1 MKPCVIFDLDG
12 TLLDTLQDLCN
23 AVNHTLEEFSY
34 PKRTLEE
41 IRSFVG
47 SGVKNLLLRALP
59 QECDEQTFDAFLASY
74 ISYYARHSAD
84 LTRPYPGVLDALE
97 ALCKEFPVA
106 IASNKQD
113 SAVKTLCRQFF
124 GDIYAVGETADCPR
138 KPAPDIILRTMEKL
152 GCDTCVYVGDSEVDV
167 ITAEA
172 AGVPCLSVLW
182 GFRDKDALQSAGAK
196 YFCDDAALLP
206 QIIKE
211 ILYGK

>member
-34 PKRTLEE
+34 PQRTLEE
-41 IRSFVG
+41 IRAFVG
-47 SGVKNLLLRALP
+47 SGVKNLLQRSLP
-59 QECDEQTFDAFLASY
+59 KVCDEEEFEAFLSSY
-74 ISYYARHSAD
+74 LAYYAQHNAD
-84 LTRPYPGVLDALE
+84 LTCPYPGVLDALD
-97 ALCKEFPVA
+97 ALRKDFPVA

-113 SAVKTLCRQFF
+113 SAVKTLCKQFF

-182 GFRDKDALQSAGAK
+182 GFRDKDFLQQSGAK

-206 QIIKE
+206 KMIKE

>member
-59 QECDEQTFDAFLASY
+59 QECDAQTFDAFLASY
-74 ISYYARHSAD
+74 ISYYAQHSAD

-97 ALCKEFPVA
+97 ALRKEFPVA

-113 SAVKTLCRQFF
+113 SAVKTLCKQFF

-182 GFRDKDALQSAGAK
+182 GFRDKDTLQSAGAK
-196 YFCDDAALLP
+196 HFCDDASLLP